1 MTFLRHDSRP
11 FTTSD
16 SSHRLS
22 VRWLVNPGEQ
32 PRENCCITIENGLV
46 ADLRPCSSADHIQP
60 WIVFPPLVNAH
71 THLEF
76 STLQQPF
83 SADGSFPDWIR
94 RVLEWR
100 NETTDDQATRIRSG
114 VTESRNA
121 GVQLLGDI
129 VTGPKNTTDLT
140 AWQGINAVL
149 FREVIAL
156 TPARAQSQL
165 DEMLLHLQQCA
176 ASQQPG
182 IQAGI
187 SPHAPYT
194 VHPDVLQSLIQ
205 LAKQFHVPV
214 AMHLAETV
222 DEIQLL
228 RQGSGP
234 FANLLQQIGVWDP
247 RLFPGQRDPQE
258 QLEQLR
264 KAPQALVIHGNYLT
278 EQHIAFLARHPQL
291 TVVYCPRTHARFQ
304 HPTHPFR
311 QMQQAGVRVVLGT
324 DGRSTN
330 PDLSVLR
337 ELQHI
342 LTMNPDLDISS
353 VLHMATTSAATA
365 LGLPTLSLPIRPG
378 QPLHCTRLQLPSA
391 ELSLTQALRHPDLHP
406 IPVQDQH

>member
-1 MTFLRHDSRP
+1 MTFLRHDNRP
-11 FTTSD
+11 FTASD
-16 SSHRLS
+16 NSHRLS
-22 VRWLVNPGEQ
+22 VRWLVNPGEH

-60 WIVFPPLVNAH
+60 WIIFPPLVNAH

-83 SADGSFPDWIR
+83 CVDGSFPDWIR

-100 NETTDDQATRIRSG
+100 NETTDDQASRIRSG

-129 VTGPKNTTDLT
+129 VTGPQNSTDLKS
-140 AWQGINAVL
+140 WQGINAVL

-165 DEMLLHLQQCA
+165 DEMLQHLKLCA

-205 LAKQFHVPV
+205 LATQFHVPV

-247 RLFPGQRDPQE
+247 RLFPGHRDPQE

-264 KAPQALVIHGNYLT
+264 QAPQAQPGAAYSLVKAAAIDGTFKEVQLEGAPLPPGQAWKLDYSAT
-278 EQHIAFLARHPQL
+278 E
-291 TVVYCPRTHARFQ
+291 
-304 HPTHPFR
+304 
-311 QMQQAGVRVVLGT
+311 VR
-324 DGRSTN
+324 
-330 PDLSVLR
+330 LSVSGPPVLA
-337 ELQHI
+337 
-342 LTMNPDLDISS
+342 ISNS
-353 VLHMATTSAATA
+353 GGNV
-365 LGLPTLSLPIRPG
+365 TLSWNGGGTLQSSQAMGSAFIDVPG
-378 QPLHCTRLQLPSA
+378 AVSPYTTTAGDAQRFF
-391 ELSLTQALRHPDLHP
+391 R
-406 IPVQDQH
+406 VR